1 MKIFGIV
8 AEFNPFHN
16 GHKYLIEQIQSKHN
30 PDLIISVLS
39 SSFVQRGDPNI
50 ISKWKRAE
58 IACKYGSNIVLELPF
73 VFACQNAEIFGKGAL
88 KILNSCGITDLAFG
102 VENNN
107 IDDLIRI
114 SKILLSE
121 DKNIKSNI
129 KKSLKEGNSYINSRN
144 KAYLKAG
151 YLSDSDINILSKS
164 NNILAIEYI
173 KAGLNLNPNLNYNP
187 IKRYKSHHDTEDVV
201 EGYTSASNI
210 RKIFIDKGEIDEFV
224 PIETYNQLLKEK
236 IYNNKMLHNIF
247 KFDAL
252 ESDYNIR
259 NALEYE
265 PGIENRII
273 NFLDNSNSIDE
284 LANLVSSK
292 RITKARIRRIIINSL
307 VRVNKNH
314 IFNALNNESYI
325 RILALDSRGRNY
337 LKNLKQDYITNF
349 KEIKKAPTSIQKIAK
364 IEVKASNLYSIIS
377 DEKLYQDYT
386 TNPVIIP

>member
-129 KKSLKEGNSYINSRN
+129 KKSLKEGNSYI
-144 KAYLKAG
+144 
-151 YLSDSDINILSKS
+151 S
-164 NNILAIEYI
+164 N
-173 KAGLNLNPNLNYNP
+173 
-187 IKRYKSHHDTEDVV
+187 
-201 EGYTSASNI
+201 
-210 RKIFIDKGEIDEFV
+210 
-224 PIETYNQLLKEK
+224 
-236 IYNNKMLHNIF
+236 
-247 KFDAL
+247 
-252 ESDYNIR
+252 
-259 NALEYE
+259 
-265 PGIENRII
+265 
-273 NFLDNSNSIDE
+273 
-284 LANLVSSK
+284 
-292 RITKARIRRIIINSL
+292 
-307 VRVNKNH
+307 
-314 IFNALNNESYI
+314 
-325 RILALDSRGRNY
+325 
-337 LKNLKQDYITNF
+337 
-349 KEIKKAPTSIQKIAK
+349 
-364 IEVKASNLYSIIS
+364 
-377 DEKLYQDYT
+377 
-386 TNPVIIP
+386 